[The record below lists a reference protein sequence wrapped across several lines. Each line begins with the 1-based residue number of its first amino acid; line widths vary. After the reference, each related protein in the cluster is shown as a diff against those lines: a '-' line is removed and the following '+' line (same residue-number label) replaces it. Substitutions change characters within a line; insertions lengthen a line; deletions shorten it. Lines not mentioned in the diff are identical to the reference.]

1 MLFIF
6 ISLLLGVILCI
17 NFYSSVF
24 LIVMQGQGKFKTN
37 SIATTVDMFMST
49 IFLYPLTIYFSVVGI
64 LASRLIGLFSMIYKY
79 LRPNILCLKGK
90 KQSLK

>member
-17 NFYSSVF
+17 NFYGSIF

-37 SIATTVDMFMST
+37 SIATTVDMFMS
-49 IFLYPLTIYFSVVGI
+49 IFISIDNLL
-64 LASRLIGLFSMIYKY
+64 
-79 LRPNILCLKGK
+79 
-90 KQSLK
+90 